1 MKNTKAKAKA
11 VLGVCLCL
19 IGNGFARIANADP
32 SAADKSVATQL
43 FGEGRALLEQGRL
56 DQACPKLEESQRID
70 PGGGTL
76 LNVALCHER
85 QGRTATAWVE
95 FIEARGI
102 AKADNRPVRVAF
114 AQAHISA
121 LEPTLSRIVLQV
133 PNGADEPDLEV
144 RRDGN
149 VIARAA
155 WGSALP
161 VDPGDHVFEAQAPGK
176 RPWSEAIVVVPSGE
190 TRTILV
196 PALQALSVVPSVAI
210 ATSPPAPAETPVAV
224 APPVAEPTILP
235 KSPDSRARGGSA
247 GLSAAGW
254 IALGLG
260 VAGAGVS
267 TYFGLHAIALKN
279 DADRECSADACTS
292 QGASTNHD
300 AIRSADI
307 STATA
312 AAGVVGLGLGA
323 TLLIVAATKRPERT
337 MGPIGQSSPAP
348 GASLVG
354 WDVGAG
360 PGRGG
365 LTVLGRW

>member
-95 FIEARGI
+95 FIGARG
-102 AKADNRPVRVAF
+102 
-114 AQAHISA
+114 
-121 LEPTLSRIVLQV
+121 
-133 PNGADEPDLEV
+133 GDEPPLAV

-176 RPWSEAIVVVPSGE
+176 RPWREAIVVVPSGE

-224 APPVAEPTILP
+224 APPVAEPTIPP

-323 TLLIVAATKRPERT
+323 TLLIVAATQRPERT
-337 MGPIGQSSPAP
+337 MGPFGQSSPAP

-354 WDVGAG
+354 WDVAAG